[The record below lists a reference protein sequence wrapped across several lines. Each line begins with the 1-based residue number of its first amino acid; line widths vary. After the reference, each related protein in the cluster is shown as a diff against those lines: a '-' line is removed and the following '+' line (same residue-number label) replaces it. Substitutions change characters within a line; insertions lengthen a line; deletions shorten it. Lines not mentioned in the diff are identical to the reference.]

1 MTYPTGITLM
11 TLLVAAVLVV
21 GCGNDPSLPSTP
33 VPAPVSVDTPAPA
46 PNATLAPTAAPDL
59 APTPA
64 GPRPSIGGAA
74 TDRGE
79 AQSTETAGQFDV
91 SIWAPFAGF
100 LEQQTLQANA
110 AALDEVNFFWY
121 TLGADG
127 GIEGDIQATQA
138 VQVARDAGLRI
149 VPSIVNGGFDAQRVS
164 AVINNPTRRAQHIRD
179 ILALVHDNNFDGI
192 DIDYESLNPDDRDNF
207 SLFVEELAAALHARG
222 KLLSIAVHPKTS
234 DPGTWN
240 GPQAQDYARLG
251 AAVDKFKIMTYDYH
265 WSTSEAGPIAP
276 LDWVDQVLAYA
287 ATVVPPEKTYL
298 GVPFYG
304 YDWTGSTGEP
314 LNWRQATKLASQNNA
329 ELQRDASSGEAWF
342 TYGDGR
348 HTVYFNDAETLRQ
361 RLQAAFERHPALAG
375 VAIWALGGEDPEN
388 WTIIS
393 QADRKENE
401 RR

>member
-1 MTYPTGITLM
+1 MKHTTGMTLM
-11 TLLVAAVLVV
+11 TLLVAGVLVV
-21 GCGNDPSLPSTP
+21 GCGNDPSLPPTPMSAP
-33 VPAPVSVDTPAPA
+33 VPTDTSAPA
-46 PNATLAPTAAPDL
+46 ANATLAPAAV
-59 APTPA
+59 TEPA
-64 GPRPSIGGAA
+64 SVTGPRPSIGGVSP
-74 TDRGE
+74 DRAE
-79 AQSTETAGQFDV
+79 AQSTQTAGHFDV
-91 SIWAPFAGF
+91 SIWAPVAGF

-121 TLGADG
+121 RLGADG

-138 VQVARDAGLRI
+138 VQAARDAGLRI

-164 AVINNPTRRAQHIRD
+164 DVINNPARRAQHIQD
-179 ILALVHDNNFDGI
+179 IVALVHDNNLDGI

-207 SLFVEELAAALHARG
+207 SLFVEELAAALHARN
-222 KLLSIAVHPKTS
+222 KVLSIAVHPKTE

-251 AAVDKFKIMTYDYH
+251 AAVDKFKTYDYH

-276 LDWVDQVLAYA
+276 LNWVDQVLTYA

-361 RLQAAFERHPALAG
+361 RLQSAFERHPTLAG
-375 VAIWALGGEDPEN
+375 VAIWALGSEDPEN
-388 WTIIS
+388 WS
-393 QADRKENE
+393 VLDQAFSNK
-401 RR
+401 

>member
-1 MTYPTGITLM
+1 MKTRSTLI
-11 TLLVAAVLVV
+11 LLLSAILLGACSGQAQPAATAM
-21 GCGNDPSLPSTP
+21 PAKATP
-33 VPAPVSVDTPAPA
+33 AFAPVSTELPTSDPTPTPR
-46 PNATLAPTAAPDL
+46 LTAASPPL
-59 APTPA
+59 SRKPPEVTL
-64 GPRPSIGGAA
+64 
-74 TDRGE
+74 
-79 AQSTETAGQFDV
+79 
-91 SIWAPFAGF
+91 WAPYLGF
-100 LEQQTLQANA
+100 LEQQTLVDNA
-110 AALDEVNFFWY
+110 GPIGEVNFVWY
-121 TLGADG
+121 ELDAG
-127 GIEGDIQATQA
+127 GSITGD
-138 VQVARDAGLRI
+138 VQSPQGMEAARAAGLRI
-149 VPSIVNGGFDAQRVS
+149 VPSIQNAGFNRE
-164 AVINNPTRRAQHIRD
+164 AVAAIIHDPARRAQHVQD
-179 ILALVHDNNFDGI
+179 LVALVTANGFDGL
-192 DIDYESLNPDDRDNF
+192 DLDYESLNPEDRDDF
-207 SLFVEELAAALHARG
+207 SLFVEELAAALHARD
-222 KLLSIAVHPKTS
+222 KLLSIAVHPKTEE
-234 DPGTWN
+234 PGTWN

-251 AAVDKFKIMTYDYH
+251 AAVDEFKIMTYDYH

-393 QADRKENE
+393 QADRKEN
-401 RR
+401 RRQ

>member
-1 MTYPTGITLM
+1 MKPRSTLI
-11 TLLVAAVLVV
+11 LLLSAILLGACS
-21 GCGNDPSLPSTP
+21 GQAQ
-33 VPAPVSVDTPAPA
+33 PATTAMPAKA
-46 PNATLAPTAAPDL
+46 TAAPSPVPTEL
-59 APTPA
+59 STSEPTPTA
-64 GPRPSIGGAA
+64 RLTA
-74 TDRGE
+74 TSPPLSRKPPE
-79 AQSTETAGQFDV
+79 VT
-91 SIWAPFAGF
+91 IWAPYLGF
-100 LEQQTLQANA
+100 LEQQTLVDNA
-110 AALDEVNFFWY
+110 GPIGEVNFVWY
-121 TLGADG
+121 ELDAG
-127 GIEGDIQATQA
+127 GSITGD
-138 VQVARDAGLRI
+138 VQSPQGMEAARAAGLRI
-149 VPSIVNGGFDAQRVS
+149 VPSIQNAGFNRE
-164 AVINNPTRRAQHIRD
+164 AVAAIIHDPARRAQHVQD
-179 ILALVHDNNFDGI
+179 LVALVTVNGFDGL
-192 DIDYESLNPDDRDNF
+192 DLDYESLNAEDRDDF
-207 SLFVEELAAALHARG
+207 SLFVEELAAALHARN
-222 KLLSIAVHPKTS
+222 KLLSIAVHPKTAE
-234 DPGTWN
+234 PGTWN

-251 AAVDKFKIMTYDYH
+251 AAVDEFKIMTYDYH

-388 WTIIS
+388 WSLIAFS
-393 QADRKENE
+393 ESYR
-401 RR
+401 